1 MQAVVSRDDP
11 DVDSA
16 VSWSAYHARLQP
28 EDAVSG
34 SDVALA
40 SLLPLF
46 SEEAKSVAMIRHSMD
61 VVKKSVEILNPGQIP
76 IITVDQPLFA
86 VAKHIQWSWPQVYG
100 EDHFII
106 VFGGLHIEMAVLKVL
121 GDLLDGSGWTSA
133 LVQADITT
141 PGRADSLLKASHVT
155 RTRRAHQVT
164 ASSLYLLLQRAYA
177 GHTDDPGDG
186 DVKPLEEWWD
196 ERAGAYPQVHFWS
209 IILKLELAMLVY
221 IRAVR
226 EADFQLY
233 VDALSSLMP
242 WFFSLDHTHYARWLP
257 IHVRDM
263 CALEKT
269 HPSVY
274 TEFLAGK
281 FTVKKTSR
289 RFSAIA
295 LDQAHEQNNACVK
308 GDGGAVGLTENPAAL
323 HRWMVS
329 GPQMAQ
335 IIAEFEMSAG
345 SEQRTDADSRHHEE
359 NRHTQKSFA
368 EDVKALVSTIED
380 MGNPFLESTSDLL
393 VLDTRDIVDPA
404 VTTTLNEI
412 EEIGRQQYEVY
423 VTERLSNRTK
433 AITEPIKRNSLPL
446 FSRPSARQ
454 KSKSQ
459 QQLSSLKNDC
469 SLFSRL
475 YIASQMREGDL
486 DEFFAHEN
494 QANPPSL
501 SNMGNLRGG
510 TKSVLVGCL
519 EELLFDSDSE
529 TMTPTPEVI
538 ILDGPAI
545 VNMLRPGTAKTF
557 ADYAHEVFTPY
568 VMSQLRNVSRVDVV
582 WDEYLPDSLKAET
595 RSKRG
600 KGIRRR
606 VEPSSLLPSN
616 WQQFLR
622 IDQNKTELFAFLST
636 SVTSTTA
643 DKQIISTHH
652 GEVKCSQP
660 RDLSALAPCTHEE
673 ADTRMILHV
682 EDAVQNGYSKVMVR
696 TVDTDVVVLAVTAAS
711 RLRNHISELWVAFG
725 TGKHF
730 RYLAAHDMAAALGV
744 DKCIALPVFHALTG
758 CDTVSFFGGRGKKSA
773 WDVWKVHDAVKAT
786 FCTLA
791 STPTRASLDDCMPAL
806 ERFVVLLYDRTSCE
820 VEVNTARKHLFTQK
834 SRSIDAL
841 PPTRAAL
848 LEHSKRAAFM
858 AGHCWAQVA
867 TPCPQLPSPADWG
880 WSKNDG
886 GWHVYWTALPEATQ
900 VCRELL
906 RCGCKQGC
914 RGRCKCV
921 RAALQCTALCHCEG
935 LCS

>member
-1 MQAVVSRDDP
+1 
-11 DVDSA
+11 
-16 VSWSAYHARLQP
+16 
-28 EDAVSG
+28 
-34 SDVALA
+34 
-40 SLLPLF
+40 
-46 SEEAKSVAMIRHSMD
+46 
-61 VVKKSVEILNPGQIP
+61 
-76 IITVDQPLFA
+76 
-86 VAKHIQWSWPQVYG
+86 
-100 EDHFII
+100 
-106 VFGGLHIEMAVLKVL
+106 
-121 GDLLDGSGWTSA
+121 
-133 LVQADITT
+133 
-141 PGRADSLLKASHVT
+141 
-155 RTRRAHQVT
+155 
-164 ASSLYLLLQRAYA
+164 
-177 GHTDDPGDG
+177 
-186 DVKPLEEWWD
+186 
-196 ERAGAYPQVHFWS
+196 
-209 IILKLELAMLVY
+209 
-221 IRAVR
+221 
-226 EADFQLY
+226 
-233 VDALSSLMP
+233 
-242 WFFSLDHTHYARWLP
+242 
-257 IHVRDM
+257 
-263 CALEKT
+263 
-269 HPSVY
+269 
-274 TEFLAGK
+274 
-281 FTVKKTSR
+281 
-289 RFSAIA
+289 
-295 LDQAHEQNNACVK
+295 
-308 GDGGAVGLTENPAAL
+308 
-323 HRWMVS
+323 
-329 GPQMAQ
+329 
-335 IIAEFEMSAG
+335 
-345 SEQRTDADSRHHEE
+345 
-359 NRHTQKSFA
+359 
-368 EDVKALVSTIED
+368 
-380 MGNPFLESTSDLL
+380 
-393 VLDTRDIVDPA
+393 
-404 VTTTLNEI
+404 
-412 EEIGRQQYEVY
+412 
-423 VTERLSNRTK
+423 
-433 AITEPIKRNSLPL
+433 
-446 FSRPSARQ
+446 
-454 KSKSQ
+454 
-459 QQLSSLKNDC
+459 
-469 SLFSRL
+469 
-475 YIASQMREGDL
+475 MREGDL

-501 SNMGNLRGG
+501 SNMGNLRSG

-519 EELLFDSDSE
+519 EELLSDSDSE
-529 TMTPTPEVI
+529 TVTPTPEVI

-652 GEVKCSQP
+652 DEVKCSQP

-673 ADTRMILHV
+673 ADIRMILHV

-773 WDVWKVHDAVKAT
+773 WDVWKVHDAVTAT

-834 SRSIDAL
+834 SRCIDAL

-900 VCRELL
+900 VCGSCCVVAANRDAEDAANVWEQLFSAQLSVTAKDSVLEWAEWTLETGLVDFWVHSSLSLRRTLFLSELNGLWRLALWTFECTALCHCEGLCSWMSWMCSLEIGHGLMNFWVISLCQCHSYLSLYL

-935 LCS
+935 PCSWVSWMDSGDWPCGYRN